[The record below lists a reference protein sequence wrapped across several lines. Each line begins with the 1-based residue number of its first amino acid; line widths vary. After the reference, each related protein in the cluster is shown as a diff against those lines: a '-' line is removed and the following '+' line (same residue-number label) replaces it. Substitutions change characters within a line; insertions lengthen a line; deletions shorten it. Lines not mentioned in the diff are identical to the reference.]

1 VTIDTSDLVRTAL
14 RMGEKAA
21 STGFRGPDPYDGLWS
36 PWPRPLV
43 AGRRRRQALI
53 QAHARAPFD
62 VRRLYRREHS
72 RISKTLGTFGSAGI
86 RAARLQTAPEPPG
99 FASVALRELDA
110 DHGAGPRAWGYPWD
124 TQTRWSFYPAGS
136 PNVVATAF
144 AASGLLEAAAYSDR
158 PDYGERARGAARWV
172 ADALWIEPEGYF
184 GYHPARPANIHNAS
198 LLGAWLVHVALAD
211 EARARSRVQRA
222 VARTLDAQ
230 RPDGSFPYG
239 EGAGLEWADS
249 FHTGYVLTCLARMRD
264 VDPRVDDALARGA
277 AQYEHFFDDRGRA
290 QLWASKPYPEDG
302 HSAGTGLTT
311 LAALVRLGVTERAL
325 LERVAA
331 RLLEAGIRDG
341 HAVHRRHR
349 RWRSTVHY
357 MRWCDAH
364 VALGLVDA
372 AAALRGEPDLAPS
385 PGRMTEVG

>member
-1 VTIDTSDLVRTAL
+1 VTIATSDLVAAAL
-14 RMGEKAA
+14 DLGEKAGA
-21 STGFRGPDPYDGLWS
+21 SGFRGPDPYDGLWWR
-36 PWPRPLV
+36 WPRPLV

-53 QAHARAPFD
+53 QAHARSPFD
-62 VRRLYRREHS
+62 VRRLYRRDHS
-72 RISKTLGTFGSAGI
+72 RISKTLGTFGSVGV
-86 RAARLQTAPEPPG
+86 RAARLQGAPAPAD
-99 FASVALRELDA
+99 FASVALQELDA
-110 DHGAGPRAWGYPWD
+110 DRGAGPRAWGYPWD

-136 PNVVATAF
+136 PNVVATTF
-144 AASGLLEAAAYSDR
+144 AASGLLEAAAFADR
-158 PDYGERARGAARWV
+158 SDYGERARGAARWV
-172 ADALWIEPEGYF
+172 AEELWIEPEGYF
-184 GYHPARPANIHNAS
+184 GYHPARPANIHNAN

-211 EARARSRVQRA
+211 DQEAQARVRRA

-249 FHTGYVLTCLARMRD
+249 FHTGYVLTCLARMVD
-264 VDPRVDDALARGA
+264 VDPRVGDALARGA
-277 AQYEHFFDDRGRA
+277 AQYERFFDAGGRA
-290 QLWASKPYPEDG
+290 QLWATKPYPEDG

-311 LAALVRLGVTERAL
+311 LAALVRLEVADRAL

-331 RLLEAGIRDG
+331 RLLDAGIRDG
-341 HAVHRRHR
+341 HAVHRRYR

-372 AAALRGEPDLAPS
+372 AAAFRGEPDLAPGPQAS
-385 PGRMTEVG
+385 ARA